1 MATTAL
7 ALFTFDASGSADG
20 YRLLDPAEPTL
31 TVTELATTRG
41 DGIFEGVGLSS
52 GRPLK
57 LTRHLARLA
66 ESARRLDLPEQNPAI
81 WSAAVH
87 EVAAALDPSGL
98 DGSGEGWIKLVLSR
112 GDEVR
117 RPGGAGIP
125 TGWAYGTVAPSLAR
139 ERADGLRV
147 VLLDRGYRHDVAD
160 TSPWLLQGAKTL
172 SYAVNKS
179 AVREAVRRDADDAV
193 FVSSDGPGTQKYLLE
208 GTTSSLVLRFGD
220 SLRTPRTDL
229 GILAGT
235 TQAEL
240 FEWASS
246 AGYTTSYDL
255 LTPSDL
261 AAADAAW
268 LVSSVRLAAPIRS
281 VDGIPKA
288 VDAEAHHRRERPPA
302 LGVSNAR

>member
-1 MATTAL
+1 MGASVAL
-7 ALFTFDASGSADG
+7 ALFTFDASGTADG

-31 TVTELATTRG
+31 PVTELATTRG

-57 LTRHLARLA
+57 LARHLARFA
-66 ESARRLDLPEQNPAI
+66 ESARRLELPEQNPAI

-87 EVAAALDPSGL
+87 EVAAALDPTGL
-98 DGSGEGWIKLVLSR
+98 DGGGEGWIKLVLSR

-117 RPGGAGIP
+117 KPGGASIP
-125 TGWAYGTVAPSLAR
+125 TAWAYGTVSPSLAR
-139 ERADGLRV
+139 ERAEGLGV
-147 VLLDRGYRHDVAD
+147 VLLDRGYRHDVAE

-193 FVSSDGPGTQKYLLE
+193 FISSDGYLLE

-220 SLRTPRTDL
+220 KLSTPRTDL

-240 FEWASS
+240 FAWADT

-255 LTPSDL
+255 LTPDDL

-268 LVSSVRLAAPIRS
+268 LVSSVRLAAPIRA
-281 VDGIPKA
+281 VDGIPKE
-288 VDAEAHHRRERPPA
+288 VDAELTTAA
-302 LGVSNAR
+302 NAQLRLA